1 MTLEERAEMAVELKN
16 SGRCNCAQAVV
27 AALRDQ
33 TELSPEQLR
42 NLASG
47 FCAGMGTLEATCG
60 ALIGAGMVVGLNTQG
75 NRALIYNRNLLEGF
89 KQKCGAVTCGDLK
102 GVTTRQVICPCSE
115 CVRNAVMTYGE
126 VMGLA

>member
-33 TELSPEQLR
+33 TELSPEQLSD
-42 NLASG
+42 LASG

-75 NRALIYNRNLLEGF
+75 NRALIYNRNLLLHALRPA
-89 KQKCGAVTCGDLK
+89 CRSARMYSRC
-102 GVTTRQVICPCSE
+102 
-115 CVRNAVMTYGE
+115 
-126 VMGLA
+126 